1 MKRYNL
7 VKVIQKDKEFYVLV
21 ADPRVIVKLLMNY
34 KSGEE
39 QETQRPWEEKR
50 VREIAKYVSG
60 KFKDDDNK
68 KAEYLA
74 SKLVN
79 LRIFED
85 DNQKMNLSVLDIK
98 GEILVISQFT
108 LAADTSHGNRP
119 GFSNAETPIKA
130 NEMYEYFNS
139 LLEKSGINP
148 QKGIFQ
154 ADMKVHLVNDGP
166 ATFLLER

>member
-1 MKRYNL
+1 M
-7 VKVIQKDKEFYVLV
+7 
-21 ADPRVIVKLLMNY
+21 KLLIQRVENA
-34 KSGEE
+34 KVDVNN
-39 QETQRPWEEKR
+39 ET
-50 VREIAKYVSG
+50 VG
-60 KFKDDDNK
+60 KIGKGLLVFLGVEKDDDNK

-85 DNQKMNLSVLDIK
+85 DNQKMNLSVIDIK